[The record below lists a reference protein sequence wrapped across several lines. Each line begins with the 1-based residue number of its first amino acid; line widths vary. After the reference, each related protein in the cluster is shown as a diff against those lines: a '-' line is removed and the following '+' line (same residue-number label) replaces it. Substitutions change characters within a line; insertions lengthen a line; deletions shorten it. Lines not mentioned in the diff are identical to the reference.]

1 MTRKIVSVNGV
12 RIGEGFVF
20 IAGPCA
26 VEDEALTLEIARE
39 VRAAGARILRGG
51 AFKPRTS
58 PYSFQGLA
66 EEGLR
71 ILQMAGRAAGLPVVT
86 EVMDTRHAALVHEY
100 ADMLQL
106 GSRNMHNTPLLR
118 ELGRMRKPVLLKRGM
133 SASLEEWLE
142 AAEIVRAGGNE
153 AIVLCERGVR
163 TFETHTK
170 NTLDLG
176 GAVLARER
184 VPYPVIVDPSHAT
197 GRSELVGPMS
207 LAAAA
212 AGVDGLM
219 IEVHPRPD
227 RALSDKEQQIT
238 PRMFAR
244 ISAGV
249 RELLGGM
256 AADPAL
262 ARP

>member
-1 MTRKIVSVNGV
+1 MTRKIVSVNDV
-12 RIGEGFVF
+12 RIGGDFVF

-26 VEDEALTLEIARE
+26 VESEELTLEIARE
-39 VRAAGARILRGG
+39 VARAGARILRGG

-58 PYSFQGLA
+58 PYSFQGLE
-66 EEGLR
+66 EEGLK
-71 ILQMAGRAAGLPVVT
+71 ILKKAGRAAGLPVVT

-100 ADMLQL
+100 ADMFQL
-106 GSRNMHNTPLLR
+106 GSRNMHNVPLLR

-133 SASLEEWLE
+133 SATLDEWLR
-142 AAEIVRAGGNE
+142 AAEIVQAGGNE
-153 AIVLCERGVR
+153 DIVLCERGVR
-163 TFETHTK
+163 TFESHTK

-184 VPYPVIVDPSHAT
+184 VPFPVIVDPSHAT
-197 GRSELVGPMS
+197 GRADLIAPMS

-219 IEVHPRPD
+219 IEVHPHPE
-227 RALSDKEQQIT
+227 RALSDREQQIT
-238 PRMFAR
+238 PQVFSR

-249 RELLGGM
+249 RSLLGGM
-256 AADPAL
+256 AADPVF
-262 ARP
+262 ARA

>member
-1 MTRKIVSVNGV
+1 
-12 RIGEGFVF
+12 
-20 IAGPCA
+20 
-26 VEDEALTLEIARE
+26 
-39 VRAAGARILRGG
+39 
-51 AFKPRTS
+51 
-58 PYSFQGLA
+58 
-66 EEGLR
+66 
-71 ILQMAGRAAGLPVVT
+71 
-86 EVMDTRHAALVHEY
+86 
-100 ADMLQL
+100 MLQL

-133 SASLEEWLE
+133 SATLDEWLA
-142 AAEIVRAGGNE
+142 AAETVRAGGNE
-153 AIVLCERGVR
+153 AIVLCERGIR
-163 TFETHTK
+163 TFESHTK

-184 VPYPVIVDPSHAT
+184 VPFPVIVDPSHAT
-197 GRSELVGPMS
+197 GRSDLIAPMS

-219 IEVHPRPD
+219 IEVHPHPE

-238 PRMFAR
+238 PRVFAR

-249 RELLGGM
+249 RGLLGGM

-262 ARP
+262 ARS

>member
-1 MTRKIVSVNGV
+1 MTRQIVSVNGV
-12 RIGEGFVF
+12 RIGQGFVF

-26 VEDEALTLEIARE
+26 VEDEELTLEIARE
-39 VRAAGARILRGG
+39 VRAAGAGILRGG

-66 EEGLR
+66 EEGLK
-71 ILQMAGRAAGLPVVT
+71 ILQKAGRAAGLPVVT
-86 EVMDTRHAALVHEY
+86 EVMDTRHAELVHEY

-106 GSRNMHNTPLLR
+106 GSRNMHNIPLLR

-133 SASLEEWLE
+133 SASLDEWLR
-142 AAEIVRAGGNE
+142 AAETVRAGGNE

-184 VPYPVIVDPSHAT
+184 VPYPVIVDPSHGT
-197 GRSELVGPMS
+197 GRAELVGPMS

-212 AGVDGLM
+212 AGIDGLM

-227 RALSDKEQQIT
+227 KALSDKEQQIT
-238 PRMFAR
+238 PRLFAS

-262 ARP
+262 ARS

>member
-1 MTRKIVSVNGV
+1 MSRHIVDVKGV
-12 RIGEGFVF
+12 RIGAGFVF

-26 VEDEALTLEIARE
+26 VESEELTLEIARE
-39 VRAAGARILRGG
+39 VRAAGAHILRGG

-58 PYSFQGLA
+58 PYSFQGL
-66 EEGLR
+66 EERGLR
-71 ILQMAGRAAGLPVVT
+71 ILRDAGRAAGLPVVT
-86 EVMDTRHAALVHEY
+86 EVMDTRHAELVHEY

-133 SASLEEWLE
+133 GATLEEWLA
-142 AAEIVRAGGNE
+142 AAETVRAGGNE
-153 AIVLCERGVR
+153 AIVLCERGIR
-163 TFETHTK
+163 TFESHTR

-184 VPYPVIVDPSHAT
+184 APYPVIVDPSHAT
-197 GRSELVGPMS
+197 GRSELIAPMS

-219 IEVHPRPD
+219 IEVHPRPE
-227 RALSDKEQQIT
+227 RALSDREQQIT
-238 PRMFAR
+238 PRVFAR

-249 RELLGGM
+249 RGLLDGM

-262 ARP
+262 ARS

>member
-1 MTRKIVSVNGV
+1 MTRHIVDVKGV

-26 VEDEALTLEIARE
+26 VESEELTFEIARE
-39 VRAAGARILRGG
+39 VRAAGAHILRGG

-58 PYSFQGLA
+58 PYSFQGL
-66 EEGLR
+66 EERGLR
-71 ILQMAGRAAGLPVVT
+71 ILRDAGRAAGLPVVT
-86 EVMDTRHAALVHEY
+86 EVMDTRHAELVHEY

-106 GSRNMHNTPLLR
+106 GSRNMHNTPLLQ

-133 SASLEEWLE
+133 SATLEEWL
-142 AAEIVRAGGNE
+142 AAAATVRAGGNE
-153 AIVLCERGVR
+153 AIVLCERGIR
-163 TFETHTK
+163 TFESHTK

-197 GRSELVGPMS
+197 GRSDLIAPMS

-219 IEVHPRPD
+219 IEVHPHPE

-238 PRMFAR
+238 PRVFAR

-249 RELLGGM
+249 RGLLGGM

-262 ARP
+262 ARS

>member
-1 MTRKIVSVNGV
+1 MTRQIVDVNGV

-26 VEDEALTLEIARE
+26 VEDEALTLEIACA
-39 VRAAGARILRGG
+39 VRAAGAAILRGG

-66 EEGLR
+66 EEGLK
-71 ILQMAGRAAGLPVVT
+71 ILQKAGRAAGLPVVT
-86 EVMDTRHAALVHEY
+86 EVMDTRHAELVHRY

-133 SASLEEWLE
+133 SASLEEWLQ

-256 AADPAL
+256 AAEPAL